1 MSITP
6 IKSPDPPPD
15 MMEGAPDD
23 ERDDVLAL
31 HDGAIRAAELFNGF
45 CG

>member
-1 MSITP
+1 
-6 IKSPDPPPD
+6 
-15 MMEGAPDD
+15 MMEGAPED

-31 HDGAIRAAELFNGF
+31 HDAAIRAAELFTQH